1 MKTMRQRRKT
11 GLILLLLLPPLL
23 FYISFF
29 LAPFLTVVGV
39 SVGLVLPSEAQQAR
53 GEVITLRYFQDALDP
68 IFIRVLSRSLL
79 FALATSAGCVLLG
92 FPVAYFIAF
101 KGGRYKNFLI
111 LLVILPLWVTFVL
124 RAYAVLSL
132 LGPEGVVNSFLMNLG
147 VIKQPLYLIYNEFA
161 VMLGMLYGYLPFMIL
176 PLYAS
181 LEKISKTV
189 VEAARALGAGPFTA
203 FLKVTLPLSKPG
215 LVAGTLL
222 TFIPAAGEFII
233 PSFLGGPN
241 EVFVGTMIYSAFIS
255 ARNWNWGSALSL
267 VYIALVIVG
276 VTLYMRYS
284 REELTI

>member
-1 MKTMRQRRKT
+1 MTSMKHQRKT

-23 FYISFF
+23 FYILFF
-29 LAPFLTVVGV
+29 LVPFFTVVGV
-39 SVGLVLPSEAQQAR
+39 SVGIILPSEAQRAR
-53 GEVITLRYFQDALDP
+53 GEFFTLRYFQDALDP
-68 IFIRVLSRSLL
+68 VFLRILGRSLAY
-79 FALATSAGCVLLG
+79 ALATTVGCILLG

-101 KGGRYKNFLI
+101 RGGRYKNFLI

-132 LGPEGVVNSFLMNLG
+132 LGPEGVVNSILINLG
-147 VIKQPLYLIYNEFA
+147 VIQQPLFLIYNEFA

-189 VEAARALGAGPFTA
+189 IEAAKTLGANSFTA
-203 FLKVTLPLSKPG
+203 FLRITLPLSKPG
-215 LVAGTLL
+215 LIAGTLL
-222 TFIPAAGEFII
+222 TFIPAAGEFVI
-233 PSFLGGPN
+233 PSFLGGPS

-267 VYIALVIVG
+267 VYIALVLVG
-276 VTLYMRYS
+276 ITLYLKYS